1 MQMLVYVVLA
11 VVIYALLA
19 DRTDRAIERE
29 MMKRRATNSRLG
41 LVEDFDVRPDLA
53 PRYGRLLRR
62 HAQLAAT
69 TDVTLGPPPASR
81 RGAS

>member
-29 MMKRRATNSRLG
+29 MTKRRPGDSRLG
-41 LVEDFDVRPDLA
+41 LVEDFNVRPELG
-53 PRYGRLLRR
+53 PRYGRLLRPAR
-62 HAQLAAT
+62 RTAAT
-69 TDVTLGPPPASR
+69 RGSLGSRPASS
-81 RGAS
+81 A